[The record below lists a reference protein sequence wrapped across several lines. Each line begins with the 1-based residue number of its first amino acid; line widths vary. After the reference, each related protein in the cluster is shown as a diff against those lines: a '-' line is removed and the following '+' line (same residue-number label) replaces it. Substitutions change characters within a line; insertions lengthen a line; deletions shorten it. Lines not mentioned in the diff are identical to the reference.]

1 MGEREQVLTQLK
13 RSKPVSI
20 EVPTGPVSKVG
31 QTTRDAIIEGA
42 YALLLHEGVG
52 GISTR
57 RIAARAGVNQALVHY
72 HFGSVD
78 QLMVEVLNRLAIEV
92 MGRYRDRYTG
102 EQPFVEKYRADM
114 NDLLTED
121 LHGGWGKV
129 WLEAVALALNSPEL
143 LESFLAEQR
152 LPARRFIEDE
162 VLHAMGRSDRQSRED
177 AEGISALIAMVRSGL
192 VIDRLTGASRGHN
205 RAIELLGEFLAER
218 AKPITPSTAATSKPR
233 TRAKSAP
240 ARKAKATRST
250 AATTSASPSKR
261 AAGATRDA
269 ARTTKAS
276 PRAMTAADAAR
287 AVDPK
292 KRSSSMR
299 PAKTSSTSTR

>member
-13 RSKPVSI
+13 RSKAASV
-20 EVPTGPVSKVG
+20 EVPISAVSKVG
-31 QTTRDAIIEGA
+31 QSTRDAIIDGA

-57 RIAARAGVNQALVHY
+57 RIAARADVNQALVHY

-162 VLHAMGRSDRQSRED
+162 VLHAMGRSDRQARED

-240 ARKAKATRST
+240 AREAKATRST

-261 AAGATRDA
+261 APGATRDA
-269 ARTTKAS
+269 ART
-276 PRAMTAADAAR
+276 AAGAAR

-299 PAKTSSTSTR
+299 AAKTSSTSTR